1 MPDNIIPEI
10 NVGPGQAIAGLLFM
24 QAGTLAMDVYSA
36 VNSSPW
42 TAENF
47 GADPSKAK
55 SCREYVYH
63 AIGLTFFYSAIG
75 SVLAR
80 SWWPIIGASVMS
92 VYMYWLYNRALMRGA
107 TTNATGWSQAGN

>member
-1 MPDNIIPEI
+1 MPEDKAT
-10 NVGPGQAIAGLLFM
+10 GLAGHAAAAVLFM

-47 GADPSKAK
+47 GADPEKAK

-63 AIGLTFFYSAIG
+63 AIGLTAFYAGIG
-75 SVLAR
+75 SYVSR
-80 SWWPIIGASVMS
+80 STWPLFGAAIMTG
-92 VYMYWLYNRALMRGA
+92 YMWWLYERALRRGVA
-107 TTNATGWSQAGN
+107 AGTDQWASGDGGA

>member
-1 MPDNIIPEI
+1 MQVD
-10 NVGPGQAIAGLLFM
+10 GGQIAAAILFM

-47 GADPSKAK
+47 GADPAKAK

-63 AIGLTFFYSAIG
+63 AIGLTFFFVTVAA
-75 SVLAR
+75 VVAR
-80 SWWPIIGASVMS
+80 SWWPLIGGFIMTA
-92 VYMYWLYNRALMRGA
+92 YMYWLYDRALSRGS
-107 TTNATGWSQAGN
+107 TTNSQGWAK